1 MLYVPPIIGVVTRIS
16 PTKAAQQD
24 NDNENYQYEFHELY
38 RIKPSALPGRAA
50 DWTLSEEVSRRVT
63 DGRDKK
69 VRSFAPWARATHSA
83 KRGYPGSMYHMI
95 KCWAEAAASPIRFSD
110 SGENFAS

>member
-1 MLYVPPIIGVVTRIS
+1 MSSMNCTSLSLRHFR
-16 PTKAAQQD
+16 AAQQI
-24 NDNENYQYEFHELY
+24 E
-38 RIKPSALPGRAA
+38 
-50 DWTLSEEVSRRVT
+50 TLSEEVSRRVT

-69 VRSFAPWARATHSA
+69 GHSFPLWARATHSA

-95 KCWAEAAASPIRFSD
+95 KRWAEAAASPIRFSD